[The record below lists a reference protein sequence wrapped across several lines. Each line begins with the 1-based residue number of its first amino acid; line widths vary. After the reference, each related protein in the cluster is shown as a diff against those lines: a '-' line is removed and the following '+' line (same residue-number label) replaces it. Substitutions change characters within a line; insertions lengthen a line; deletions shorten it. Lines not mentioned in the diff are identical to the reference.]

1 MKRTILKHVIATLI
15 MLVLTTGHTVA
26 QEMEG
31 AIVNVAETLNLT
43 DKQAAQVQGLL
54 VQYRANMDGILL
66 KYEDLEEPDV
76 AAMIGEVRDLRDDY
90 RKDLKEILN
99 ETQYDAYMATI
110 DAILTDMFNDLAE
123 IRLIDIQ
130 KEVGLSD
137 QQLVSLVPIV
147 GKGLKKTVQLLFEN
161 VGERLS
167 LPKKIKIKN
176 SLKKIEKERRA
187 GMETILSP
195 DQMEIYD
202 AYKEAQKENIKKKK

>member
-1 MKRTILKHVIATLI
+1 MKRTILKNVIATLI
-15 MLVLTTGHTVA
+15 MLVLTTGHTAA
-26 QEMEG
+26 QEMKG
-31 AIVNVAETLNLT
+31 AMVNVAETLNLT
-43 DKQAAQVQGLL
+43 DKQATQVQDLL

-76 AAMIGEVRDLRDDY
+76 AAMIGEVRGLRDDY
-90 RKDLKEILN
+90 RKELKEILN

-110 DAILTDMFNDLAE
+110 DTILTDMFNDLAE

-130 KEVGLSD
+130 KEVGLTD
-137 QQLVSLVPIV
+137 QQLVSLIPIV

-161 VGERLS
+161 AGERLS

>member
-1 MKRTILKHVIATLI
+1 MKKTILKNFIITLI
-15 MLVLTTGHTVA
+15 LLVLTTGHTVA
-26 QEMEG
+26 QEMKG

-110 DAILTDMFNDLAE
+110 DTILTDMFNDLAE

-130 KEVGLSD
+130 KEVGLTD

-147 GKGLKKTVQLLFEN
+147 GKGLKRTVQLLFEN
-161 VGERLS
+161 AGERLS

>member
-43 DKQAAQVQGLL
+43 DKQAAQVQNLL
-54 VQYRANMDGILL
+54 VQYRANMDRILL
-66 KYEDLEEPDV
+66 KHEDLEEPDV

-110 DAILTDMFNDLAE
+110 DTILTDMFNDLAE

-130 KEVGLSD
+130 KEVGLTD

-161 VGERLS
+161 AGERLS

-195 DQMEIYD
+195 DQMEMYD
-202 AYKEAQKENIKKKK
+202 AFKEAQKENRKKK

>member
-1 MKRTILKHVIATLI
+1 MKKTILKNFLAAMFVV
-15 MLVLTTGHTVA
+15 VLTTGHTVA
-26 QEMEG
+26 QEMTG

-43 DKQAAQVQGLL
+43 DKQAAQVQNLL
-54 VQYRANMDGILL
+54 VQYRANLDGILL

-76 AAMIGEVRDLRDDY
+76 AAMIGEVRGVRDDY

-99 ETQYDAYMATI
+99 ETQYDGYMATI
-110 DAILTDMFNDLAE
+110 DSILTDMFNDLAE

-130 KEVGLSD
+130 KEVGLTD
-137 QQLVSLVPIV
+137 QQLMSLIPIV

-161 VGERLS
+161 AGERLS
-167 LPKKIKIKN
+167 LPKKVKIKN

-195 DQMEIYD
+195 DQMEVYD
-202 AYKEAQKENIKKKK
+202 AFKEAQKEERKKKK

>member
-1 MKRTILKHVIATLI
+1 MKKTILKNLIATVIL
-15 MLVLTTGHTVA
+15 MVLTTGHTLA

-43 DKQAAQVQGLL
+43 DKQAAQVQSLL

-66 KYEDLEEPDV
+66 KNEDQEEPDV

-90 RKDLKEILN
+90 RKDLKEVLN
-99 ETQYDAYMATI
+99 ETQYEAYMATI
-110 DAILTDMFNDLAE
+110 DSILTDMFNDLAE

-130 KEVGLSD
+130 KEVGLTD
-137 QQLVSLVPIV
+137 QQLINLIPIV
-147 GKGLKKTVQLLFEN
+147 GKGLKKTVKLLFEN
-161 VGERLS
+161 AGERLS
-167 LPKKIKIKN
+167 LPKKVKIKN

-195 DQMEIYD
+195 DQMEMYD
-202 AYKEAQKENIKKKK
+202 AIKEAQKENRKKK

>member
-1 MKRTILKHVIATLI
+1 MKKTILKNLIATLI
-15 MLVLTTGHTVA
+15 LMVLTTGHTLA

-43 DKQAAQVQGLL
+43 DKQAAQVQSLL

-66 KYEDLEEPDV
+66 KNEDQEEPDV

-90 RKDLKEILN
+90 RKDLKEVLN
-99 ETQYDAYMATI
+99 ETQYEAYMATI
-110 DAILTDMFNDLAE
+110 DSILTDMFNDLAE

-130 KEVGLSD
+130 KEVGLTD
-137 QQLVSLVPIV
+137 QQLINLIPIV
-147 GKGLKKTVQLLFEN
+147 GKGLKKTVKLLFEN
-161 VGERLS
+161 AGERLS
-167 LPKKIKIKN
+167 LPKKVKIKN

-195 DQMEIYD
+195 DQMEMYD
-202 AYKEAQKENIKKKK
+202 AIKEAQKENRKKK